1 LPQEQDG
8 RPQLFSS
15 SIQRN
20 YQYRSKK
27 ERNMKNLQKMGGFAA
42 LFEAAALVAGMVFY
56 LLVLD
61 YVSVVDPVQKVALL
75 VDNTV
80 AMYISNQLIYV
91 VFGIVLVV
99 LALALYDR
107 LKASSPAM
115 VKTAT
120 VFGLFWGVLLIG
132 AGMVFSIGMGTV
144 IDLYGSDPAQAA
156 MVWLAIESVHQGLG
170 GANEIVGGLWVL
182 LISWA
187 SLRGGGLPR
196 ALNYLGVVIG
206 VGGLLMFVPAL
217 EMIGPIFGLGIIVW
231 FIWLGIIM
239 LRSKPNAEA

>member
-1 LPQEQDG
+1 
-8 RPQLFSS
+8 
-15 SIQRN
+15 
-20 YQYRSKK
+20 
-27 ERNMKNLQKMGGFAA
+27 MKNFQKIGGFAA

-61 YVSVVDPVQKVALL
+61 YVNVVDPVQKVALL

-80 AMYISNQLIYV
+80 GMYISNQIIYV
-91 VFGIVLVV
+91 VFGIFLVV

-107 LKASSPAM
+107 LKAGLTAM
-115 VKTAT
+115 VQTAT
-120 VFGLFWGVLLIG
+120 VFGLIWACLLIG
-132 AGMVFSIGMGTV
+132 AGMVFTIGMDTV
-144 IDLYGSDPAQAA
+144 VDLYGSDPAQAA

-217 EMIGPIFGLGIIVW
+217 GKLGPIFGLGIIGW

-239 LRSKPNAEA
+239 LRGSQSTVA